1 MSFMNGSSVVP
12 NGTNSVVS
20 GIGGSP
26 VTGAVT
32 PSVTKSG
39 IVVKSNIDPVVNKV
53 GASVGN
59 VITVDKSISGAP
71 VEKSPKPISSVVKPP
86 NGTFVVSK

>member
-1 MSFMNGSSVVP
+1 MKSIIIGGAVVS

-20 GIGGSP
+20 GIGGRP

-39 IVVKSNIDPVVNKV
+39 NVVKSNIDPVVNIL

-71 VEKSPKPISSVVKPP
+71 VVNAPKSISSVVKA
-86 NGTFVVSK
+86 NGPSVVSR

>member
-71 VEKSPKPISSVVKPP
+71 VVKKWRNSSVVKPP
-86 NGTFVVSK
+86 NGTSVVSG